1 MTYVIAQPCTDVMD
15 KSCIQECPVDCIYE
29 GGRALY
35 INPDE
40 CIDCGSCEPACPE
53 DAVYF
58 DADLPDEYRPALESN
73 AAFFLVTLEGRSEPL
88 GNPGGFSLVGP
99 VAADT
104 AFVAALPPKALA
116 ARR

>member
-15 KSCIQECPVDCIYE
+15 KSCVQECPVDYIYE

-40 CIDCGSCEPACPE
+40 CIDCGSCEPVCPE
-53 DAVYF
+53 EAVYLQ
-58 DADLPDEYRPALESN
+58 DDLPEEFLPSAESN
-73 AAFFLVTLEGRSEPL
+73 AAFFKLPLAGRTEPL
-88 GNPGGFSLVGP
+88 GNPGGFAAVGP

-104 AFVAALPPKALA
+104 EFVAALPPKTAD
-116 ARR
+116 

>member
-15 KSCIQECPVDCIYE
+15 KSCILECPVDCIYE

-40 CIDCGSCEPACPE
+40 CIDCGSCEPVCPE
-53 DAVYF
+53 EAVYLA
-58 DADLPDEYRPALESN
+58 DDLPEKFLPALESN
-73 AAFFLVTLEGRSEPL
+73 AAFFSLPLPGRDEPL
-88 GNPGGFSLVGP
+88 GNAGGFAGVGP

-104 AFVAALPPKALA
+104 EFVAALPPNTAD
-116 ARR
+116 